1 MRVNKAMKPVSMPL
15 LILGPCLHRKESLN
29 DSVDSFEAS
38 ISTILI
44 FSRKD
49 FAEVFFFAEM
59 QTFKCNAGSNHLS
72 FNFNASALLKNFAS
86 FETFSEKN
94 RHFDAKKVIELFGL
108 LKESVFFAVFNVVPL
123 RQGTLACTMEIH
135 F

>member
-1 MRVNKAMKPVSMPL
+1 MPL
-15 LILGPCLHRKESLN
+15 LMLGHRKESLY

-44 FSRKD
+44 FSRKENS
-49 FAEVFFFAEM
+49 AEVFFFAEM

-72 FNFNASALLKNFAS
+72 FNFNASALLKIFAS
-86 FETFSEKN
+86 SETFSEKN

-108 LKESVFFAVFNVVPL
+108 LKESSFFAVFNVGLL
-123 RQGTLACTMEIH
+123 RQGA
-135 F
+135 